1 MVQTAQH
8 LNPAI
13 KGTIATLLFEILE
26 GEISQQTRMAIADM
40 ADLHQIPEPYHH
52 LLSYTQGASM
62 DGAELATELLE
73 ELREICVELQEKQ
86 P

>member
-13 KGTIATLLFEILE
+13 KGTIANLLLEILE
-26 GEISQQTRMAIADM
+26 GEISQETRMAIANLDN
-40 ADLHQIPEPYHH
+40 LEQIPEPYHH

-62 DGAELATELLE
+62 DGIELATELLE
-73 ELREICVELQEKQ
+73 ELREICIELQEKQ
-86 P
+86 S